1 MKNRELIEDSEEL
14 RAAVADLKEKAS
26 RAEGVSPDTLSLDS
40 ASASLDTASLDMI
53 PEDVEQAAEDAAYTI
68 DEEDDMYNNWFST
81 VSVSHTGACIG
92 RRIVSY
98 GSSAG
103 IVRFRR
109 L

>member
-53 PEDVEQAAEDAAYTI
+53 PEDVEQAANSPVNVPASMQGGNLYSITTQGTI
-68 DEEDDMYNNWFST
+68 GTEE
-81 VSVSHTGACIG
+81 
-92 RRIVSY
+92 
-98 GSSAG
+98 
-103 IVRFRR
+103 R
-109 L
+109 LCGEKCGDIRVL